1 MSCIRLALRQSGV
14 MRDNDR
20 LKHLPPDE
28 LCWIQSGYSPITVFS
43 DDPYYTASI
52 TLEFQRGRN
61 DGVGKARDRH
71 ERAGPGADQ
80 PADKKRTQ
88 HVYAERRAWLLLFYI
103 FIVFFSSYS

>member
-1 MSCIRLALRQSGV
+1 MGGLLYILYIVLEKRGARRMSCIRLALRQSGV

-61 DGVGKARDRH
+61 DGVA
-71 ERAGPGADQ
+71 
-80 PADKKRTQ
+80 
-88 HVYAERRAWLLLFYI
+88 
-103 FIVFFSSYS
+103 